1 MDEFENKLIR
11 DVHASRY
18 IASWA
23 KMGGHFGRRFP
34 GRFDFIEWLEGMGL
48 TSEEVN
54 FIYNLATCGRLEL
67 EASAKKFINDP
78 LNHD

>member
-1 MDEFENKLIR
+1 MNEFENKLIR

-23 KMGGHFGRRFP
+23 KMGGHFGRGLY
-34 GRFDFIEWLEGMGL
+34 GRFDFEEWLESLGL
-48 TSEEVN
+48 KPEEVD

-67 EASAKKFINDP
+67 EASAKAFMSA
-78 LNHD
+78 LNN

>member
-1 MDEFENKLIR
+1 MDEFENKLIA

-23 KMGGHFGRRFP
+23 KVGGHFGRGLY
-34 GRFDFIEWLEGMGL
+34 GRFEFEEWLESMGL
-48 TSEEVN
+48 TPEEVD

-67 EASAKKFINDP
+67 ESSAKKFMKS
-78 LNHD
+78 LVQ

>member
-1 MDEFENKLIR
+1 MDEFKNKLIK

-23 KMGGHFGRRFP
+23 KMGGHFGRGPR
-34 GRFDFIEWLEGMGL
+34 GRFDFNDWLEAIGL
-48 TSEEVN
+48 SDDEVK

-67 EASAKKFINDP
+67 ETSARSFMKSLAN
-78 LNHD
+78 